1 MIGFFTGHQQ
11 KNKSLPPGPNC
22 HHCLSSWMPYF
33 GAMCRWLWM
42 SGCLWCWN
50 LPCFFKWP
58 PIQDIS
64 QMWQWLRCL
73 CILSS
78 TWRTE
83 NGCKWCLSGTSQI
96 VAWGSGVTTSRI
108 WYLWFSTGF
117 FQYLQIPCCS
127 QQTVD
132 GRKSQTNQLGCVPN
146 PVNNGRNHMDQ
157 LPTSTG
163 WSPFPQERV
172 MEADP
177 KLRLRY
183 RHAVATLT
191 EERPKDQ
198 HPRILPVVA
207 SFCGACINSTVPLG
221 LIGIVLLAWKNISTG
236 FIIGGDGLTL

>member
-1 MIGFFTGHQQ
+1 
-11 KNKSLPPGPNC
+11 
-22 HHCLSSWMPYF
+22 
-33 GAMCRWLWM
+33 
-42 SGCLWCWN
+42 
-50 LPCFFKWP
+50 
-58 PIQDIS
+58 
-64 QMWQWLRCL
+64 
-73 CILSS
+73 
-78 TWRTE
+78 
-83 NGCKWCLSGTSQI
+83 
-96 VAWGSGVTTSRI
+96 
-108 WYLWFSTGF
+108 
-117 FQYLQIPCCS
+117 
-127 QQTVD
+127 
-132 GRKSQTNQLGCVPN
+132 
-146 PVNNGRNHMDQ
+146 MDQ

-163 WSPFPQERV
+163 WSRMPQERV